1 MKKILI
7 VLAVVS
13 VLCGCGTFGR
23 FANFEK
29 GETTKKDVRS
39 MLGEPEEELF
49 QEDGEAWRYH
59 FVKRGEKEERGVQ
72 TVINLVVTFKEDVVD
87 NYTVTVSKES
97 VQEKVLPIK
106 EPPPPA
112 EGAFPPFGPKGRPK
126 GGFIEHFDKNNDSRV
141 SREEFTGPSQLFD
154 RFDTNKDGY
163 IDESEAPTGPPKRMQ
178 PPRGKGGS

>member
-7 VLAVVS
+7 VLVVVS
-13 VLCGCGTFGR
+13 VLCGCGTFGK

-29 GETTKKDVRS
+29 GETTKNDVRS

-59 FVKRGEKEERGVQ
+59 FVKRGEKEERGIQ

-97 VQEKVLPIK
+97 VQEEALPTK
-106 EPPPPA
+106 EPPPGA
-112 EGAFPPFGPKGRPK
+112 EGAFPPSGRPK
-126 GGFIEHFDKNNDSRV
+126 GGFIERFDKNNDSRV

-154 RFDTNKDGY
+154 RFDTNRDGY
-163 IDESEAPTGPPKRMQ
+163 IDGSEAPTGAPKRIQ
-178 PPRGKGGS
+178 HPPGKGGS